1 MVFATRSENSEK
13 FIYSRGICKMSKHYS
28 LNKTKYL
35 LEAELK
41 KLESLLSD
49 YMNGDQRNC
58 LLLLL
63 ALRTGA
69 RAQEILNIKKSDL
82 NDSEETV
89 FIRGIKNS
97 RDREIPIPSPLFR
110 KLKAYAEGFEGKM
123 LFPITYSRLVQI
135 WQHYR
140 PVQKKFHAL
149 RHTFAVNLYK
159 KTKDIRLVQLAL
171 GHCNVMNTMI
181 YADFVYS
188 QQELRRLIL

>member
-1 MVFATRSENSEK
+1 
-13 FIYSRGICKMSKHYS
+13 MSKHYA

-35 LEAELK
+35 VEPELK

-49 YMNGDQRNC
+49 YLNSDPRNC

-63 ALRTGA
+63 ALKTGA
-69 RAQEILNIKKSDL
+69 RAQELLNIRKMDL
-82 NDSEETV
+82 NANEETV

-97 RDREIPIPSPLFR
+97 RDREIPIPSKIFR
-110 KLKAYAEGFEGKM
+110 KLNDYAESFEGKM